1 MNPLVKDL
9 GEFGLIEQLRRYQR
23 ARPGLV
29 AGIGDDA
36 AVMRGRPG
44 WYTLFTTDM
53 LVEGVH
59 FLPGTDP
66 YALGRKAMAV
76 NVSDIAAMGGLP
88 TFAVVALGVPPAA
101 SVHAVQRL
109 YEGLSDEG
117 AASGAAVV
125 GGDTV
130 RAPVLTISVALLG
143 EVEEGRLLLRS
154 GALVGD
160 RVCVTHRLGDAA
172 AGLILL
178 QRPDLPVPADTRTRL
193 WHRHTRPTP
202 RLEAGRELSQG
213 LATAAIDLSDGLA
226 GDLRRLCAASGVG
239 AIIDEAALPISDDVR
254 RVAQAAGL
262 DPLALALGGGEDY
275 ELLFTMS
282 RYRTG
287 THVLPGSGTTYT
299 VIGEIVD
306 ASQGVMLRRRDGEL
320 QPLPAGGFQ
329 HF

>member
-1 MNPLVKDL
+1 
-9 GEFGLIEQLRRYQR
+9 
-23 ARPGLV
+23 
-29 AGIGDDA
+29 
-36 AVMRGRPG
+36 
-44 WYTLFTTDM
+44 
-53 LVEGVH
+53 
-59 FLPGTDP
+59 
-66 YALGRKAMAV
+66 AL
-76 NVSDIAAMGGLP
+76 
-88 TFAVVALGVPPAA
+88 
-101 SVHAVQRL
+101 
-109 YEGLSDEG
+109 YDE
-117 AASGAAVV
+117 AW
-125 GGDTV
+125 
-130 RAPVLTISVALLG
+130 ALLASPHG
-143 EVEEGRLLLRS
+143 QRLLLEGIRDGRKHN
-154 GALVGD
+154 GAIWLASQHPNDLGTGELVDLVGS
-160 RVCVTHRLGDAA
+160 RFVFRQSPGAIEAATRFLGAEDSAEAA
-172 AGLILL
+172 H
-178 QRPDLPVPADTRTRL
+178 V
-193 WHRHTRPTP
+193 
-202 RLEAGRELSQG
+202 LSQG